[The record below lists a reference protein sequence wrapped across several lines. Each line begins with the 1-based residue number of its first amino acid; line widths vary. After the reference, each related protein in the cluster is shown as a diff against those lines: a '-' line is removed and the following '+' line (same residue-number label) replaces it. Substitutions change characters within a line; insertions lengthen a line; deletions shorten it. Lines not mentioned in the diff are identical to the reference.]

1 MGLQKDISELKEAGI
16 ISGDTAEAISR
27 FYENR
32 KSQAPNRLVTVFA
45 VLGAS
50 LIGLGIILILAHNW
64 DDLGR
69 AVKTVFCFLPLL
81 VGQLACGYTLLRKKE
96 STAWRESSSAFLF
109 LSIGASISL
118 VAQVYNLSGDFSN
131 FMFTWVLL
139 GLPLI
144 YLLNASFTALLYLA
158 GISVFAGSAGYSPA
172 YDNQAQLYWLLLLA
186 ILPHYLQLVRQT
198 PEGGFTKAL
207 TWFLSIS
214 LSTSL
219 VAVAH
224 AHEELLL
231 TAYMNLF
238 ALLFLFSTPG
248 MPVAHKAS
256 GFRIIGL
263 LGMVALLILTS
274 FKDFWEGIRTKI
286 YGSAFVGF
294 ETGFLA
300 GLCFGILALVLLR
313 RMLKLQQLSELS
325 PFSWVFIAF
334 TGVYY
339 FGCYP
344 GMAALAINLLT
355 LAAGVLTVVRGSKQN
370 HLGILNSGL
379 AIISVLVI
387 CRFFDTDLSFV
398 VRGIVFVA
406 LGLGFF
412 AANYQLLKKR
422 KAA

>member
-1 MGLQKDISELKEAGI
+1 LQKDINELKEAGI

-64 DDLGR
+64 DELGR
-69 AVKTVFCFLPLL
+69 GVKTLFCFLPLL
-81 VGQLACGYTLLRKKE
+81 AGQVACAYTLLRKAE

-118 VAQVYNLSGDFSN
+118 VAQVYHLSGDFSN
-131 FMFTWVLL
+131 FMLTWVLL
-139 GLPLI
+139 GLPLV
-144 YLLNASFTALLYLA
+144 YLLKASFTALLYLC

-172 YDNQAQLYWLLLLA
+172 FNSQAQLYWLLLAA
-186 ILPHYLQLVRQT
+186 ILPHCAQLVRQA
-198 PEGGFTKAL
+198 PEGGFTKAFA
-207 TWFLSIS
+207 WFLAIS

-219 VAVAH
+219 VAVSH
-224 AHEELLL
+224 VHEELLL

-248 MPVAHKAS
+248 MPAAHNAS
-256 GFRIIGL
+256 GFRVIGL
-263 LGMVALLILTS
+263 LGMVVLLILTS

-286 YGSAFVGF
+286 YDFAFVGL
-294 ETGFLA
+294 EPGFLA

-313 RMLKLQQLSELS
+313 RMLKSQKLSELS

-344 GMAALAINLLT
+344 KLAAVLINLLT
-355 LAAGVLTVVRGSKQN
+355 LSVGILTVVRGTRQN
-370 HLGILNSGL
+370 HLGILNFGL
-379 AIISVLVI
+379 ATISALVI

-398 VRGIVFVA
+398 VRGVLFVS

-422 KAA
+422 KTA